1 MSFKRP
7 LLHLSISVIAAS
19 VALSPTVSWAQSIV
33 SAHSGTVHYFDGAV
47 SVDGEALH
55 AKTGRFSE
63 LKEQQVLKTTQGRAE
78 VLLTPGVF
86 LRVAENSEIRMLD
99 NRLAST
105 RVELLSGSVAV
116 ESDDPQMSTKDSPV
130 TLIYKDY
137 DIRMVKY
144 GLLEV
149 STEPAVVKV
158 YKGEAAVTTADSRA
172 TVKEGH
178 QLPFS
183 AALLTEKFNDKV
195 GDDLYL
201 WSRDRSQSLSAASMS
216 SARSLNSGL
225 AGSGF
230 SSGGVGY
237 GGLNGWNSN
246 WFYNSSLGMY
256 TFVPGGGM
264 FLNAFGYGFFSP
276 YTIYDY
282 YTPTNYWYGGAAGMI
297 GRPINGVT
305 TATTATAPL
314 STLRGGASAH
324 TGGIPAL
331 GAPMRGGGVVAAGN
345 GGGRNADFGGAGIAS
360 AANGNFGGIPAG
372 APSAGASAGSF
383 GGSRGGGF
391 SGGGGGGVAAAP
403 AASHGGGGGGVA
415 TGAGARGR

>member
-7 LLHLSISVIAAS
+7 LLHLSISVVAAS
-19 VALSPTVSWAQSIV
+19 VAFSPTVSWAQNIV

-86 LRVAENSEIRMLD
+86 LRVGENSEIKMLD

-137 DIRMVKY
+137 DIHMVKY

-149 STEPAVVKV
+149 SAEPALMRV
-158 YKGEAAVTTADSRA
+158 YKGEAIVTAAGSRA
-172 TVKEGH
+172 TVKDGH

-225 AGSGF
+225 AGYGF
-230 SSGGVGY
+230 SSGGIGY
-237 GGLNGWNSN
+237 GGVNGWNSN
-246 WFYNSSLGMY
+246 WFYNSSLGMF
-256 TFVPGGGM
+256 TFVPGGDM

-276 YTIYDY
+276 YTIYNY
-282 YTPTNYWYGGAAGMI
+282 YTPTNYWYGGAAGMV
-297 GRPINGVT
+297 GRPVNGVSTST
-305 TATTATAPL
+305 TAAAPL
-314 STLRGGASAH
+314 STLRGGASAN
-324 TGGIPAL
+324 TGGVPAL
-331 GAPMRGGGVVAAGN
+331 GAPMRGGGVVTAT
-345 GGGRNADFGGAGIAS
+345 GGGRNADFGG
-360 AANGNFGGIPAG
+360 NFGGIPAAGPSG
-372 APSAGASAGSF
+372 ATSAGSF

-391 SGGGGGGVAAAP
+391 SGGGGGGAVAAAP
-403 AASHGGGGGGVA
+403 AATGGGGGG
-415 TGAGARGR
+415 GAVGGLAGGGGARGR